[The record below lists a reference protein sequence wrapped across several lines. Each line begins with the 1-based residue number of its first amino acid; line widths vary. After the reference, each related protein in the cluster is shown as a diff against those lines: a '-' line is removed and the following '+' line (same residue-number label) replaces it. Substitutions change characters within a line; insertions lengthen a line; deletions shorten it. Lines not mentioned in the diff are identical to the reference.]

1 MLQEQKVSSFVQTT
15 MSLEQKYILWWCHLA
30 SLKNICFLF
39 SRYAMLFYTLL
50 VLHFPA
56 LKQRS
61 FTNWKLYIHAQTDIM
76 NSKNSGNVWFCVYLV
91 KLTGC
96 AWLLANS
103 YLPSITQKTINF
115 KYEFYGFL
123 WLMYSTLEILMNEKV
138 NSYNFCSNWTP
149 NAKID

>member
-1 MLQEQKVSSFVQTT
+1 MTSILMICRRSRRYLPFVQTT

-115 KYEFYGFL
+115 HK
-123 WLMYSTLEILMNEKV
+123 
-138 NSYNFCSNWTP
+138 NFKRWKMVWQNNQT
-149 NAKID
+149 KHVV